1 MTLVTVPAA
10 SIAGMVF
17 SLVVSFALPLGLLA
31 YAKKKLGAKI
41 ASFFIGCGV
50 FFLVVLLLES
60 LVHRIVFLFTGSALT
75 ENLVLYALYG
85 GLMAALFEETGRYLA
100 MKFLVRP
107 LDFPNAFLYGAGHG
121 GVEAMLLCGVASI
134 SNIAGAVMINS
145 GTMSAQLATL
155 DAEKAADTAA
165 ALSALWTTSSLT
177 FFAGGVERI
186 IAVVLHL
193 SLSILVFQSIRKKA
207 PMELVRA
214 YLFHFVID
222 SLSVLLS
229 AVASVWVVE
238 LVVALVT
245 GGAVLMAKYACMEE

>member
-1 MTLVTVPAA
+1 MR
-10 SIAGMVF
+10 
-17 SLVVSFALPLGLLA
+17 
-31 YAKKKLGAKI
+31 
-41 ASFFIGCGV
+41 
-50 FFLVVLLLES
+50 FLVKP
-60 LVHRIVFLFTGSALT
+60 
-75 ENLVLYALYG
+75 
-85 GLMAALFEETGRYLA
+85 M
-100 MKFLVRP
+100 
-107 LDFPNAFLYGAGHG
+107 DFPNAFMYGAGHG
-121 GVEAMLLCGVASI
+121 GVEAILLCGVASI

-238 LVVALVT
+238 LVAALVT
-245 GGAVLMAKYACMEE
+245 GGAVLMARYACMEEGTRGNILDM